1 MISEVRSPHSDS
13 PNERTR
19 SPPYRATGWSC
30 LVLSDASSY
39 NSGYQRRWSQRHPIL
54 HNYGSVAAGSRTLP
68 GNVFDDDIRPGPP
81 LKFINISPL
90 DLLVYILI
98 YFAEGCFL

>member
-1 MISEVRSPHSDS
+1 MKCVHLIPTVLTNGQGHRRT
-13 PNERTR
+13 ERLGG
-19 SPPYRATGWSC
+19 AVWFC
-30 LVLSDASSY
+30 LMHLLIIQDIREDGHNVILSY
-39 NSGYQRRWSQRHPIL
+39 TIIP
-54 HNYGSVAAGSRTLP
+54 GSVAAGSRTLP

-98 YFAEGCFL
+98 YFAEGCFP